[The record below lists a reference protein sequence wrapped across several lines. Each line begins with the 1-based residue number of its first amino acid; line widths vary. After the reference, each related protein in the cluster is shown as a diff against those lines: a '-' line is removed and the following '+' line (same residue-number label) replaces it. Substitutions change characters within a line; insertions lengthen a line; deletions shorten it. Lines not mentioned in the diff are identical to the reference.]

1 MTVTELY
8 NKLASKEFQDP
19 ANSDLFYNFFIY
31 RYPAREEAALRRNI
45 KEFKDSLVKPVN
57 YIDVLTIDVFEAF
70 CAYLD
75 QRAFGNKHPSMLN
88 YLKDKDASSTA
99 AAQHETVTRSLA
111 NQAHSREF
119 MQHVHE
125 MILGHVGKVDDGK
138 IRPYVFLYGFGTIY
152 PYLRAN
158 EFLSLYEP
166 LNKASRYKIIL
177 FYPGESCDGR
187 FSLFGKL
194 KDGHAYRAHVLVN

>member
-8 NKLASKEFQDP
+8 DKLASKEFQDP
-19 ANSDLFYNFFIY
+19 ANSDLFYNFFIFQ
-31 RYPAREEAALRRNI
+31 YPADTEAAMRRDI
-45 KEFKDSLVKPVN
+45 VEFKENLVRPVN
-57 YIDVLTIDVFEAF
+57 YIDVLTIDIFEEF
-70 CAYLD
+70 CKYLD
-75 QRAFGNKHPSMLN
+75 QRSFGKNPSMLN
-88 YLKDKDASSTA
+88 YLKDKDAQATDA
-99 AAQHETVTRSLA
+99 AHHDSVTRSLS
-111 NQAHSREF
+111 NQARSKEF

-125 MILGHVGKVDDGK
+125 MILAHIGKDDDGK
-138 IRPYVFLYGFGTIY
+138 VRPYVFLYGFGTIY

-177 FYPGESCDGR
+177 FYPGAFRDGR

-194 KDGHAYRAHVLVN
+194 SDNHAYRAHVLVN